1 MTYTVADEDRQGG
14 QTIKNGQI
22 IKSVVHM
29 KDCKNRRFRYGFTKQ
44 ASKNLSQNLTFSQ
57 KKFNG
62 VRYTCIWF
70 RFEIKLLISK
80 AVFIC

>member
-57 KKFNG
+57 KKNSMALDIHVYG
-62 VRYTCIWF
+62 SDL
-70 RFEIKLLISK
+70 KLN
-80 AVFIC
+80 C